1 MPDIRA
7 AARQHGFSE
16 AAARAL
22 ADAIHRGGGGMAQFS
37 HPELGGMGQW
47 TRGGMIM
54 IGAMN
59 DHALK
64 ARVAALA
71 EALAAPSLG
80 ATNPPTWWPAHL
92 GRPSATGAQNG
103 VRYALF
109 PEDRR
114 IVIEQDGRVVIHDSG
129 DRRLTGVSQQQS
141 STRSLVFFGPEG
153 PVAVSDLPELTA
165 WSGAHAES

>member
-1 MPDIRA
+1 MPDIPS
-7 AARQHGFSE
+7 AARRHGFSE
-16 AAARAL
+16 AAASAL

-71 EALAAPSLG
+71 DAIAAPPSSNSE
-80 ATNPPTWWPAHL
+80 AAWWPAHL
-92 GRPSATGAQNG
+92 GNPSRTGAQNG
-103 VRYALF
+103 VRYAVF

-114 IVIEQDGRVVIHDSG
+114 IVIEHDGRIAIHDSG
-129 DRRLTGVSQQQS
+129 PRRLTGVSQQQS
-141 STRSLVFFGPEG
+141 TTRTLVFSGPDG
-153 PVAVSDLPELTA
+153 AVSTSDLPEVSA
-165 WSGAHAES
+165 